1 MPFVVDAS
9 VAAAWLLADEESRTA
24 EQALS
29 FLETEDA
36 LVPDLF
42 WHEMRNILLTAER
55 RKRIS
60 NEDVLACLMR
70 LTSLPLRTVSSEDH
84 LPILR
89 LAGKYQLSVYDAAY
103 LALAVAENVSLAT
116 LDARL
121 ERAASAESLTFGLG

>member
-24 EQALS
+24 EEALS

-55 RKRIS
+55 RKLIS
-60 NEDVLACLMR
+60 NDVLACLMR

-89 LAGKYQLSVYDAAY
+89 LAGKYQLSAYDAAY
-103 LALAVAENVSLAT
+103 LALAVAENISLAT
-116 LDARL
+116 LDAGL

>member
-24 EQALS
+24 EEALS

-89 LAGKYQLSVYDAAY
+89 LAGKYQLSAYDAAY
-103 LALAVAENVSLAT
+103 LALAVAENISLAT
-116 LDARL
+116 LDAGL

>member
-24 EQALS
+24 EEALS
-29 FLETEDA
+29 FLETDDA

-89 LAGKYQLSVYDAAY
+89 LAGKYQLSAYDAAY

-121 ERAASAESLTFGLG
+121 ERAASAENLAFPVG

>member
-9 VAAAWLLADEESRTA
+9 VAAAWLLVDEESRTA
-24 EQALS
+24 EEALS

-42 WHEMRNILLTAER
+42 WHEIRNILLTAER

-89 LAGKYQLSVYDAAY
+89 LAGKYKLSAYDAAY

-121 ERAASAESLTFGLG
+121 ERAASAESLTFGPG

>member
-24 EQALS
+24 EEALS

-89 LAGKYQLSVYDAAY
+89 LAKYQLSAYDAAY
-103 LALAVAENVSLAT
+103 LALAVAENISLAT

-121 ERAASAESLTFGLG
+121 ERAASAESLTFGLS

>member
-24 EQALS
+24 EEALS

-42 WHEMRNILLTAER
+42 WHEIRNILLTAER

-89 LAGKYQLSVYDAAY
+89 LAGKYQLSAYDAAY

-121 ERAASAESLTFGLG
+121 ERAASAENLAFARG

>member
-9 VAAAWLLADEESRTA
+9 VAVAWLLADEESRTA
-24 EQALS
+24 EEALS

-42 WHEMRNILLTAER
+42 WHEIRNILLTAER

-89 LAGKYQLSVYDAAY
+89 LAGKYQLSAYDAAY

-121 ERAASAESLTFGLG
+121 ERAASAENLAFAPG

>member
-24 EQALS
+24 EEALS

-89 LAGKYQLSVYDAAY
+89 LAGKYQLSAYDAAY
-103 LALAVAENVSLAT
+103 LALAVAENISLAT

>member
-24 EQALS
+24 EEALS

-89 LAGKYQLSVYDAAY
+89 LAGKYQLSAYDAAY
-103 LALAVAENVSLAT
+103 LALAVAENVSPAT

-121 ERAASAESLTFGLG
+121 ERAALAENLAFALG

>member
-29 FLETEDA
+29 FLETEVA

-121 ERAASAESLTFGLG
+121 ERAASAESLTFRLG

>member
-24 EQALS
+24 EEALS

-89 LAGKYQLSVYDAAY
+89 LAGKYQLSAYDAAY
-103 LALAVAENVSLAT
+103 LALAVAENISLAT

-121 ERAASAESLTFGLG
+121 ERAASAESLTFGLS

>member
-42 WHEMRNILLTAER
+42 WHEIRNILLTAER

-89 LAGKYQLSVYDAAY
+89 LAGKYQLSAYDAAY

-121 ERAASAESLTFGLG
+121 ERAASAENLAFGLG

>member
-24 EQALS
+24 EEALS

-42 WHEMRNILLTAER
+42 WHEMRNILLTAEQ

-70 LTSLPLRTVSSEDH
+70 LSSLPLRTVSSDDH

-89 LAGKYQLSVYDAAY
+89 LAGKYQLSAYDAAY

-121 ERAASAESLTFGLG
+121 ERAASAESLAFARG

>member
-9 VAAAWLLADEESRTA
+9 VAAAWLLADEENRTA
-24 EQALS
+24 EEALS

-89 LAGKYQLSVYDAAY
+89 LAGKYQLSAYDAAY

>member
-24 EQALS
+24 KEALS
-29 FLETEDA
+29 FLETENA

-55 RKRIS
+55 RKLIS

-89 LAGKYQLSVYDAAY
+89 LAGKYQLSV
-103 LALAVAENVSLAT
+103 L
-116 LDARL
+116 
-121 ERAASAESLTFGLG
+121 

>member
-24 EQALS
+24 EEALS

-89 LAGKYQLSVYDAAY
+89 LAGKYQLSAYDAAY

-116 LDARL
+116 LDAGL

>member
-9 VAAAWLLADEESRTA
+9 VAAAWLLANEESRTA
-24 EQALS
+24 EEALS

-84 LPILR
+84 LSILR
-89 LAGKYQLSVYDAAY
+89 LAGKYQLSAYDAAY

-121 ERAASAESLTFGLG
+121 ERAASAENLAFGLG

>member
-9 VAAAWLLADEESRTA
+9 VAAAWLLVDEESRTA
-24 EQALS
+24 EEALS

-42 WHEMRNILLTAER
+42 WHEIRNILLTAER

>member
-9 VAAAWLLADEESRTA
+9 VAAAWLLVDEESRTA
-24 EQALS
+24 EEALS

-42 WHEMRNILLTAER
+42 WHEIRNILLTAER

-89 LAGKYQLSVYDAAY
+89 LAGKYQLSAYDAAY

-121 ERAASAESLTFGLG
+121 ERAASAESLTFGPG

>member
-24 EQALS
+24 EEALS

-42 WHEMRNILLTAER
+42 WHEIRNILLTAER

-89 LAGKYQLSVYDAAY
+89 LAGKYQLSAYDAAY

-121 ERAASAESLTFGLG
+121 ERAASAENLAFSRG

>member
-24 EQALS
+24 EEALS

-36 LVPDLF
+36 LVPGLF

-55 RKRIS
+55 RKLIS
-60 NEDVLACLMR
+60 NDVLACLMR

-89 LAGKYQLSVYDAAY
+89 LAGKYQLSAYDAAY

-116 LDARL
+116 LDTGL

>member
-24 EQALS
+24 EEALS

-42 WHEMRNILLTAER
+42 WHEIRNILLTAER

-70 LTSLPLRTVSSEDH
+70 LTSLPLRTVASDDH

-89 LAGKYQLSVYDAAY
+89 LAGKYQLSAYDAAY

-116 LDARL
+116 LDAKL
-121 ERAASAESLTFGLG
+121 ERAASAENLAFARG

>member
-1 MPFVVDAS
+1 MPFMVDAS

-24 EQALS
+24 EEALS

-36 LVPDLF
+36 LVPGLF

-55 RKRIS
+55 RKLIS
-60 NEDVLACLMR
+60 NDVLACLMR

-89 LAGKYQLSVYDAAY
+89 LAGKYQLSAYDAAY

-116 LDARL
+116 LDAGL

>member
-24 EQALS
+24 EEALS

-36 LVPDLF
+36 LVPGLF

-55 RKRIS
+55 RKLIS
-60 NEDVLACLMR
+60 NDVLACLMR

-89 LAGKYQLSVYDAAY
+89 LAGKYQLSAYDAAY

-116 LDARL
+116 LDAGL

>member
-24 EQALS
+24 EEALS

-42 WHEMRNILLTAER
+42 WHEIRNILLTAER

-60 NEDVLACLMR
+60 NEHVLACLMR

-89 LAGKYQLSVYDAAY
+89 LAGKYQLSASDAAY

-121 ERAASAESLTFGLG
+121 ERAASAESLTFGRG

>member
-24 EQALS
+24 EEALS

-55 RKRIS
+55 RKLIS
-60 NEDVLACLMR
+60 NDVLACLMR

-89 LAGKYQLSVYDAAY
+89 LAGKYQLSAYDAAY

-116 LDARL
+116 LDAGL

>member
-9 VAAAWLLADEESRTA
+9 VVAAWLLADEESRTA
-24 EQALS
+24 EEALS

-89 LAGKYQLSVYDAAY
+89 LAGKYQLSAYDAAY

-121 ERAASAESLTFGLG
+121 ERAASAENLAFARG

>member
-24 EQALS
+24 EEALS

-55 RKRIS
+55 RKLIS

-89 LAGKYQLSVYDAAY
+89 LAGKYQLSAYDAAY

-116 LDARL
+116 LDAGL

>member
-1 MPFVVDAS
+1 MRKAGRPKKP
-9 VAAAWLLADEESRTA
+9 
-24 EQALS
+24 LS

-55 RKRIS
+55 RKLIS
-60 NEDVLACLMR
+60 NDVLACLMR

-89 LAGKYQLSVYDAAY
+89 LAGKYQLSAYDAAY

-116 LDARL
+116 LDAGL
-121 ERAASAESLTFGLG
+121 ERAASAESLTFGLS